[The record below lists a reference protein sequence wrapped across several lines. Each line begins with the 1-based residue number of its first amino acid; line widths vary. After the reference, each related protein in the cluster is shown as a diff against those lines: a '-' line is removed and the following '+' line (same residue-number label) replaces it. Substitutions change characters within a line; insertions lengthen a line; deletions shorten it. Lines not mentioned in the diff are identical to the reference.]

1 MADFVNLET
10 KQVVTELT
18 LKRTGLR
25 VSDLDIVRQAG
36 WAPVQ
41 YVYPSYDSDIEEI
54 IPEPLT
60 VEGGNAAQHFRVEE
74 LPAERQQANLD
85 RVAKEAA
92 DRARGG
98 ADQATAPYLSDF
110 STVEKMTFEQQRLEV
125 EAYKQNQNVA
135 TPTLDALARE
145 RGISRME
152 QITKAIAKVDLF
164 AQVSSV
170 VVGKQQ
176 SYEDAIKTVKNDD
189 TLSIR
194 ARIAALRG
202 MTFDYTIEQ

>member
-1 MADFVNLET
+1 MANFVNLET

-36 WAPVQ
+36 WVPVQ

-60 VEGGNAAQHFRVEE
+60 VEGDSATQHFHVEE
-74 LPAERQQANLD
+74 LPAEQQQANLD

-92 DRARGG
+92 DRARDG

-176 SYEDAIKTVKNDD
+176 SYEDTIKTVKNDD
-189 TLSIR
+189 SLSIR
-194 ARIAALRG
+194 ARITALRD

>member
-74 LPAERQQANLD
+74 LPAEQQQANLA

>member
-74 LPAERQQANLD
+74 LPAEQQQANLA

-176 SYEDAIKTVKNDD
+176 SYEDAIKTVQNDD

>member
-36 WAPVQ
+36 WVPVQ
-41 YVYPSYDSDIEEI
+41 YVYPLYDSDIEEI

-60 VEGGNAAQHFRVEE
+60 VEGDNAAQHFRVEE
-74 LPAERQQANLD
+74 LPAEQQQANLD

-92 DRARGG
+92 DRARDG

-176 SYEDAIKTVKNDD
+176 SYEDTIKTVKNDD

-194 ARIAALRG
+194 ARITALRD
-202 MTFDYTIEQ
+202 MTFDYTIGQ

>member
-74 LPAERQQANLD
+74 LPAEQQQANLD

-194 ARIAALRG
+194 ARVAALRA

>member
-74 LPAERQQANLD
+74 LPAEQQQANLD

-176 SYEDAIKTVKNDD
+176 SYEDAIKTVQNDD

>member
-202 MTFDYTIEQ
+202 MTFGYTIEQ

>member
-194 ARIAALRG
+194 ARIAALRD

>member
-176 SYEDAIKTVKNDD
+176 SYEDAIKTVQNDD

>member
-176 SYEDAIKTVKNDD
+176 SYEDTIKTVKNDD

-194 ARIAALRG
+194 ARIAALRD

>member
-74 LPAERQQANLD
+74 LPAEQQQANLD

>member
-74 LPAERQQANLD
+74 LPAEQQQANLD
-85 RVAKEAA
+85 RVAKAAA